1 MKTARLTTATR
12 PAITSTVGALSD
24 RELLRE
30 TSNLVRHERHLQGA
44 IIDHLAEIEARGLHL
59 QRGFSSLFDYA
70 VRELGYSDA
79 AAARRIGAMRLC
91 ADQPHARE
99 GLRDGSLTLSAAA
112 ELQWAFAR
120 QRRRGSISGTAAV
133 APAAA
138 GSAAAGSAAQ
148 NDPAADSAAAVPSS
162 AEPEPPLVLDAA
174 GRRQLVDEAA
184 GKSARQV
191 RQMLA
196 DVDPELAPPAD
207 RVRPLGD
214 GRYELKATID
224 AECQQGLEQLRGLL
238 SHVDPRMTLGQ
249 LVGRLVKE
257 GLDRHDP
264 SRPPRRARSGSRPAD
279 AKAHA
284 PRTPPPEQAQGRS
297 VPAAKHAARPAH
309 TAAAPKTDPDAGH
322 HATPTPESQAAVQR
336 RAASTTKDAAIP
348 AGAAPTPARAV
359 RPTPTSTPPP
369 STQKETARRAA
380 TGAKPTSAATPASKS
395 CASGHAISAAVRRQ
409 VWQRDGGRLHP
420 RRSTDRAPLRLN
432 ASDRGRP
439 HRPHALGGGAPIL
452 ETSDFWVARPSPP
465 PSRAGAGHRVSPHR
479 DPCLPKGAPRPVS
492 PTRNPEDPGNLA
504 QALATGNSYAAL
516 LMWRGSRRS
525 AWISAANSS
534 MRASNSSIVPDR
546 SSAAISSRMPACRTR
561 CAAGFSS
568 PSA

>member
-1 MKTARLTTATR
+1 MITAPLTTATR
-12 PAITSTVGALSD
+12 PAITSTAGALSD

-44 IIDHLAEIEARGLHL
+44 IIDHLAEIEARGLYL
-59 QRGFSSLFDYA
+59 ERGFSSLFDYA

-91 ADQPHARE
+91 ADQPDARE
-99 GLRDGSLTLSAAA
+99 GLRDGSLTLSAVA
-112 ELQWAFAR
+112 ELQWAFDR
-120 QRRRGSISGTAAV
+120 QRRRGSISGTAAI
-133 APAAA
+133 APV
-138 GSAAAGSAAQ
+138 GSAAQ
-148 NDPAADSAAAVPSS
+148 NDPAADSAPAVPSS
-162 AEPEPPLVLDAA
+162 AEPEPPPLVLDAV
-174 GRRQLVDEAA
+174 GRQQLVEEAA

-279 AKAHA
+279 AKANA
-284 PRTPPPEQAQGRS
+284 PPTPTPEQAHGS
-297 VPAAKHAARPAH
+297 SAPAAKHPARPAD
-309 TAAAPKTDPDAGH
+309 TAAAPKTDPDADH
-322 HATPTPESQAAVQR
+322 HAASTPESQPAVQR

-359 RPTPTSTPPP
+359 RPIPTKST
-369 STQKETARRAA
+369 
-380 TGAKPTSAATPASKS
+380 GAATPAAKS
-395 CASGHAISAAVRRQ
+395 CASGRAIPA
-409 VWQRDGGRLHP
+409 
-420 RRSTDRAPLRLN
+420 
-432 ASDRGRP
+432 
-439 HRPHALGGGAPIL
+439 APIL
-452 ETSDFWVARPSPP
+452 GTSDCVAPITATGTRM
-465 PSRAGAGHRVSPHR
+465 AGHRVSLHR
-479 DPCLPKGAPRPVS
+479 DRCLPQG
-492 PTRNPEDPGNLA
+492 
-504 QALATGNSYAAL
+504 
-516 LMWRGSRRS
+516 
-525 AWISAANSS
+525 
-534 MRASNSSIVPDR
+534 RASVGLTHTKPGRPRHSGT
-546 SSAAISSRMPACRTR
+546 SSRVLRRPTPRGDR
-561 CAAGFSS
+561 
-568 PSA
+568 

>member
-1 MKTARLTTATR
+1 MITAHLTTATR

-44 IIDHLAEIEARGLHL
+44 IIDHLAEIEARGLYL

-91 ADQPHARE
+91 ADAPQARE
-99 GLRDGSLTLSAAA
+99 GLREGSLTLSAAA
-112 ELQWAFAR
+112 ELQWAFDR
-120 QRRRGSISGTAAV
+120 QRRRGSISGTAAI
-133 APAAA
+133 APARTP
-138 GSAAAGSAAQ
+138 AAGSAAQ
-148 NDPAADSAAAVPSS
+148 NGLAADSAPAVPLPS
-162 AEPEPPLVLDAA
+162 AEPEPPPLVLDAA
-174 GRRQLVDEAA
+174 GRQKLVEEAA

-196 DVDPELAPPAD
+196 DLDPELAPPAD

-279 AKAHA
+279 AKAIA
-284 PRTPPPEQAQGRS
+284 PRAPTPEQAHES
-297 VPAAKHAARPAH
+297 SAAAAKHAARRAD

-322 HATPTPESQAAVQR
+322 HAAPTPEWQPAVVR
-336 RAASTTKDAAIP
+336 HAASTTKDAAIP
-348 AGAAPTPARAV
+348 ADAAPTPAPAV
-359 RPTPTSTPPP
+359 RPIPTSAPPP
-369 STQKETARRAA
+369 STQEETARRAA
-380 TGAKPTSAATPASKS
+380 TGAKPTSAATPA
-395 CASGHAISAAVRRQ
+395 ARTARLT
-409 VWQRDGGRLHP
+409 GR
-420 RRSTDRAPLRLN
+420 
-432 ASDRGRP
+432 
-439 HRPHALGGGAPIL
+439 
-452 ETSDFWVARPSPP
+452 
-465 PSRAGAGHRVSPHR
+465 
-479 DPCLPKGAPRPVS
+479 
-492 PTRNPEDPGNLA
+492 
-504 QALATGNSYAAL
+504 
-516 LMWRGSRRS
+516 
-525 AWISAANSS
+525 
-534 MRASNSSIVPDR
+534 
-546 SSAAISSRMPACRTR
+546 
-561 CAAGFSS
+561 
-568 PSA
+568 

>member
-1 MKTARLTTATR
+1 MKTAHLTTATR

-44 IIDHLAEIEARGLHL
+44 IIDHLAEIEARGLYL
-59 QRGFSSLFDYA
+59 ERGFSSLFDYA

-91 ADQPHARE
+91 ADQPDARE

-120 QRRRGSISGTAAV
+120 QRRRGSISGTAAI
-133 APAAA
+133 APA
-138 GSAAAGSAAQ
+138 GSAAPDFA
-148 NDPAADSAAAVPSS
+148 PAIPLPP
-162 AEPEPPLVLDAA
+162 AEPQPPPLVLDAV
-174 GRRQLVDEAA
+174 GRRQLVEEAA

-196 DVDPELAPPAD
+196 DLDPELAPPAD

-279 AKAHA
+279 AKANA
-284 PRTPPPEQAQGRS
+284 PPTPTPEQAHGS
-297 VPAAKHAARPAH
+297 SAP
-309 TAAAPKTDPDAGH
+309 APKTGPDAGH
-322 HATPTPESQAAVQR
+322 RAASTPESQPAVVR
-336 RAASTTKDAAIP
+336 RAASTTKDAAIA

-359 RPTPTSTPPP
+359 RPIATSAPPP
-369 STQKETARRAA
+369 STQEETARRAA
-380 TGAKPTSAATPASKS
+380 TRGEADGRRHSGGEVMRFGPRDFGGCPTRGVAT
-395 CASGHAISAAVRRQ
+395 RRRALQ
-409 VWQRDGGRLHP
+409 L
-420 RRSTDRAPLRLN
+420 RRSTDRAPLQLN
-432 ASDRGRP
+432 ASDRDRP
-439 HRPHALGGGAPIL
+439 HRLACAGRRRSSD
-452 ETSDFWVARPSPP
+452 SDFCVAAHHRHRHTQGRSPREP
-465 PSRAGAGHRVSPHR
+465 
-479 DPCLPKGAPRPVS
+479 AP
-492 PTRNPEDPGNLA
+492 
-504 QALATGNSYAAL
+504 
-516 LMWRGSRRS
+516 
-525 AWISAANSS
+525 
-534 MRASNSSIVPDR
+534 
-546 SSAAISSRMPACRTR
+546 
-561 CAAGFSS
+561 
-568 PSA
+568 